1 MEPPKSGGWSDD
13 NGMRATKEAINAANK
28 VAKDLAV
35 RSAKAAGRKK
45 AQTVRT
51 EQHVSNFS
59 TVANTQQRLLN
70 ARRKVLAMTAKSA
83 GGGAGMSGPPRLII
97 SHLEARN
104 LLARDIR
111 KDLTATSDPI
121 AFLFCGGEEKKT
133 GIMPKTCN
141 PIWKK
146 PFYSYEDSEWK
157 ETDEI
162 IFGSGSN
169 VMESKLCIYK

>member
-59 TVANTQQRLLN
+59 TVANTQQRL
-70 ARRKVLAMTAKSA
+70 
-83 GGGAGMSGPPRLII
+83 
-97 SHLEARN
+97 
-104 LLARDIR
+104 
-111 KDLTATSDPI
+111 
-121 AFLFCGGEEKKT
+121 F
-133 GIMPKTCN
+133 
-141 PIWKK
+141 
-146 PFYSYEDSEWK
+146 
-157 ETDEI
+157 
-162 IFGSGSN
+162 
-169 VMESKLCIYK
+169 